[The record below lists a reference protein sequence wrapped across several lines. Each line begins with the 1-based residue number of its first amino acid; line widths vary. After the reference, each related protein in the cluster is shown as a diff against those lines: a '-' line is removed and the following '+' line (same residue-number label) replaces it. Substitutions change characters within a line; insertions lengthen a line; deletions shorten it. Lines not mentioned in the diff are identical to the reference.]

1 MKGDLKIMRTFALIL
16 LAVACVGCS
25 KAVMHQTS
33 SDLKTAAADIKN
45 DPAVKRLGSDAKA
58 AVSTAGTEV
67 KKDASAAKVE
77 LNKAGSDAKDKV
89 DDADHKS

>member
-1 MKGDLKIMRTFALIL
+1 MRTLTIIL

-45 DPAVKRLGSDAKA
+45 DPAVKRL
-58 AVSTAGTEV
+58 VSSV
-67 KKDASAAKVE
+67 SR
-77 LNKAGSDAKDKV
+77 
-89 DDADHKS
+89 

>member
-1 MKGDLKIMRTFALIL
+1 MRTLTIIL

-45 DPAVKRLGSDAKA
+45 DPAVKRLGTDAKVA
-58 AVSTAGTEV
+58 AHDAGSEV
-67 KKDASAAKVE
+67 KKDANQAKDQ
-77 LNKAGSDAKDKV
+77 LKKAGSDAKNTV
-89 DDADHKS
+89 DNKTRS

>member
-1 MKGDLKIMRTFALIL
+1 MRTLTIIL

-58 AVSTAGTEV
+58 AVNNAGTEV
-67 KKDASAAKVE
+67 KKDASQAKVKKAAKDGV
-77 LNKAGSDAKDKV
+77 KAA
-89 DDADHKS
+89 